1 MLFFFKGHSNQ
12 YTIPGHSCSKGLI
25 VLLTTL
31 SHNYTCSLQS
41 HLTTGYV
48 IQLSKDHARKRYKYV
63 TTEEQ

>member
-31 SHNYTCSLQS
+31 SHIIILVPYKATLPQDMLYNFWRTMPGKG
-41 HLTTGYV
+41 TGM
-48 IQLSKDHARKRYKYV
+48 
-63 TTEEQ
+63 